1 MSEDEA
7 QKINKDLDDNIMN
20 YIVNANQDLVAIRE
34 EDLVQGRSKNRD
46 KMTIKNDN
54 KIIIEEG

>member
-1 MSEDEA
+1 MSEDDA